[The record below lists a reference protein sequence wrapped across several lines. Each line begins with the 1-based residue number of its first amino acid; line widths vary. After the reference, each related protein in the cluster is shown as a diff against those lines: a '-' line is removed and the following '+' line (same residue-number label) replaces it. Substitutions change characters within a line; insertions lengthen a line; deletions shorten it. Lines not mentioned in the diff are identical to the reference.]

1 MTALVASMVPDKI
14 TCCVE
19 ESLGRFVEMDALQAE
34 ASPDHRP
41 SNRGR
46 GRVRFGLCRRRNLH
60 QPRRRH
66 DWGELGRAE
75 DLPDTTKVGK
85 TEVVILKGDIVSY
98 GSNITRES
106 PLPTTNKHHKQQT
119 NTGGSRTS
127 TAAEPYQL
135 RHTLSEKTCTAL
147 WVVSL
152 GTALKRPE
160 SREAKDG
167 HWFLACAEMTTGRR

>member
-1 MTALVASMVPDKI
+1 MYRS
-14 TCCVE
+14 
-19 ESLGRFVEMDALQAE
+19 
-34 ASPDHRP
+34 
-41 SNRGR
+41 RG
-46 GRVRFGLCRRRNLH
+46 GVRFGLCRRRNLH

-135 RHTLSEKTCTAL
+135 RHTLSEKTGSL
-147 WVVSL
+147 VIGVVFSFN
-152 GTALKRPE
+152 K
-160 SREAKDG
+160 
-167 HWFLACAEMTTGRR
+167 W